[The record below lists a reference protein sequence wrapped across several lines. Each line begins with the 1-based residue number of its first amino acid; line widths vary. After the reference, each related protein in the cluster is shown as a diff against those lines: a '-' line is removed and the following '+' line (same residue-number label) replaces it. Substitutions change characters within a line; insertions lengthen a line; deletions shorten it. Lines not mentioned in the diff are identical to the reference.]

1 LLISRE
7 ITVRELFHKLAQST
21 GHPALGLSL
30 AYGKAG
36 GGRVVLPHPPPQQ
49 IDDDRDN
56 EYEFDGPNYA
66 YECSL
71 LVPEDPVPDD
81 LWNAIM
87 QYAACFSYGMQY
99 ELMECS
105 MNVASYLFSMSVHD
119 TEVSDAIAKIYST
132 ACCDSTVYQ
141 KFQQLPPEM
150 QRNRDVVLAT
160 LRYNGICLIEL
171 DRTETGFF
179 RNDREFAIEGLKQNH
194 FYMNYIDPGLLGSL
208 FNDKELMMAFLA
220 DGHGSLFERMSVQL
234 RNDIEVVQTA
244 LALAGRNFEHVPSPL
259 KDEKWVVTAALQR
272 TNDGTYGSFDDR
284 RGGYCGKQKQALQF
298 AHPKWQDDIAIVHL
312 AIKNDG
318 LAIKFA
324 SGRLRDDQQTVELA
338 VSHNGMALQFA
349 SSTWLDNDA
358 MATCAILQNGL
369 AFEFVSSRLQQ
380 SEAMITLAVE
390 RCPDVLKFA
399 PEWYC
404 DNEAHI
410 LHATNHDAGI
420 YCDNEAGMPALM
432 YASKRLQDS
441 LNFVLLCVKKHGR
454 ALQFASARLQ
464 DDDAVVLAAAKQ
476 DGLAW
481 GSASTRIRET
491 NKEVAL
497 LAAACPGYHIVNLVR
512 LWPHDLDIARTAV
525 CHKEKDYIAYLTEAM
540 RSNPELAELSC
551 RFYGVTSLVHTT
563 QSLRNDLGFMTTI
576 ISMQSIGPHGSKHE
590 IVDYIGDEL
599 KHNRDFVFMAM
610 SACEAPYLDAVTDE
624 FHNPMYNNDRG
635 IVLLAINLNPANVEH
650 VSEDLEN
657 DPEILAATACSAAR
671 KAVDA
676 ATAAAAAALKT
687 KRRTGQLPPQGAFAF
702 FITW

>member
-49 IDDDRDN
+49 VDIDCDS

-66 YECSL
+66 YESSL

-81 LWNAIM
+81 LWNTIV
-87 QYAACFSYGMQY
+87 QYAACFSLNVASFLQNTH
-99 ELMECS
+99 EIKQ
-105 MNVASYLFSMSVHD
+105 NVASYLISMSVHD
-119 TEVSDAIAKIYST
+119 KKVSDAIAKIYST

-141 KFQQLPPEM
+141 EFQQLPPEM
-150 QRNRDVVLAT
+150 QRNRDVILAT

-194 FYMNYIDPGLLGSL
+194 FYMKYIDPGLLGSL

-272 TNDGTYGSFDDR
+272 TNDETYGSFDDR
-284 RGGYCGKQKQALQF
+284 RGGYRGKQKHALQF
-298 AHPKWQDDIAIVHL
+298 AHPKWQDDIAMVHL

-318 LAIKFA
+318 LALKFA
-324 SGRLRDDQQTVELA
+324 SVRLRDDQQTVELA
-338 VSHNGMALQFA
+338 VSRNGMALQFA
-349 SSTWLDNDA
+349 SSTWQDDDA

-369 AFEFVSSRLQQ
+369 AFELVSSRLQQ

-410 LHATNHDAGI
+410 LHATNH
-420 YCDNEAGMPALM
+420 EAGMPPALM

-441 LNFVLLCVKKHGR
+441 LHFVLLCVKKHGR

-481 GSASTRIRET
+481 GTASTRIQET

-497 LAAACPGYHIVNLVR
+497 LAAACPGYHIVYLVR
-512 LWPHDLDIARTAV
+512 LWPHDLDIVRTAV
-525 CHKEKDYIAYLTEAM
+525 CHKEKDYIAYLPEAM
-540 RSNPELAELSC
+540 RSNPDVAELSC
-551 RFYGVTSLVHTT
+551 RFYGVTSLSHTT
-563 QSLRNDLGFMTTI
+563 QSLRNDLGFMTKI
-576 ISMQSIGPHGSKHE
+576 INMQSTGPHGSKHE

-610 SACEAPYLDAVTDE
+610 SACEAPYLAAVTDE
-624 FHNPMYNNDRG
+624 DHNPMYNNDRE
-635 IVLLAINLNPANVEH
+635 IVLLAINQNPANIED

-657 DPEILAATACSAAR
+657 DPEILAATACSAAK
-671 KAVDA
+671 KAVNA
-676 ATAAAAAALKT
+676 ATAAAAAAIKT

-702 FITW
+702 GSRW